1 MNDKRHADW
10 PKTPACLV
18 RHVRVKSDPG
28 REKNRAEIKDAW
40 AEHNCHRLITGL
52 SLTCRYAACLH
63 AELHAG
69 FKIGSLILTAGIAT
83 ARAVIRA

>member
-1 MNDKRHADW
+1 M
-10 PKTPACLV
+10 TS
-18 RHVRVKSDPG
+18 VKSIG
-28 REKNRAEIKDAW
+28 RNLRRVRQAMSELKRQRREKNRAEIKDAW
-40 AEHNCHRLITGL
+40 AEHTCHRLITGL

-69 FKIGSLILTAGIAT
+69 LKVGSLILTGGIAT

>member
-1 MNDKRHADW
+1 MTSVKPIGRN
-10 PKTPACLV
+10 LQ
-18 RHVRVKSDPG
+18 RVWQAMLELKATMGG
-28 REKNRAEIKDAW
+28 RKNRAEIKDAW